1 MMGMVAKVEVAGP
14 ARLLG
19 RFTTVS
25 LAASEPD
32 VRAASAHTVQHG
44 SCVHVYML
52 CSELMGIA
60 VGTRFHMCD
69 QHLCALC
76 CSNVCVEAS
85 DDRREPDAVV
95 NGSNMKQANFK
106 ANKNLAQIY
115 RAAISFHDQLCCELN

>member
-1 MMGMVAKVEVAGP
+1 MMGMAAKVKVAGP

-32 VRAASAHTVQHG
+32 VMDMDPMCTCICCTLSSWALQWAP
-44 SCVHVYML
+44 
-52 CSELMGIA
+52 
-60 VGTRFHMCD
+60 RFHMCD
-69 QHLCALC
+69 HHLCALC
-76 CSNVCVEAS
+76 CSNVCVEAP
-85 DDRREPDAVV
+85 DDRREPGAVV